1 MQRIMREAKFCI
13 AENDTEISTSPIV
26 SQLFKRLMDALIEAE
41 VELDGEEARTRW
53 LRWLNLDDPRR
64 DDQHQLRLRQHFARD
79 HHFLLVAAGE
89 QADTQVAVGRAAN
102 DGRWEKFTDQE
113 KRDFS
118 ENVLCPFTMAPDLL
132 NEFIYAVESKK
143 ILLE

>member
-1 MQRIMREAKFCI
+1 MASKNFEISDVVELRVMQRIMREAKFCI

-64 DDQHQLRLRQHFARD
+64 D
-79 HHFLLVAAGE
+79 E
-89 QADTQVAVGRAAN
+89 WQVAVGRAAN

>member
-64 DDQHQLRLRQHFARD
+64 D
-79 HHFLLVAAGE
+79 E
-89 QADTQVAVGRAAN
+89 WQVAVGRAAN